1 MKIFFHQENSLELE
15 YDLRFQ
21 PYEKDYGHSQIIK
34 KILNRNKEA
43 VGVAINLVRLQVLH
57 RHLTQI
63 MTHQKPNEL
72 AKRAVREAAHQSA
85 SLEAEHQN
93 VVRAVEVAAEVEI
106 VEIEVVQEKN
116 RAKESNDRNVHDQG
130 HGQDRKKNERHQ
142 QKT

>member
-1 MKIFFHQENSLELE
+1 
-15 YDLRFQ
+15 
-21 PYEKDYGHSQIIK
+21 
-34 KILNRNKEA
+34 
-43 VGVAINLVRLQVLH
+43 
-57 RHLTQI
+57 

-72 AKRAVREAAHQSA
+72 AKRAAPEAALRSA

-130 HGQDRKKNERHQ
+130 QGQDRKKNERHQ

>member
-1 MKIFFHQENSLELE
+1 
-15 YDLRFQ
+15 
-21 PYEKDYGHSQIIK
+21 
-34 KILNRNKEA
+34 
-43 VGVAINLVRLQVLH
+43 
-57 RHLTQI
+57 

-72 AKRAVREAAHQSA
+72 AKRAVREAALQSA